1 MRRDCK
7 RIEILEIAVVAEI
20 DCRTGMDQVGDE
32 EIGIEILY
40 LAQAGVARL
49 YRSRTDGPLLNSRS
63 RAIPPGYF
71 FT

>member
-1 MRRDCK
+1 
-7 RIEILEIAVVAEI
+7 
-20 DCRTGMDQVGDE
+20 MDQVGDE